1 MPQSAPPAPTQDDFL
16 GHPAG
21 LSTLFFTELWERF
34 SYYGMRG
41 LLILY
46 MTAGLDAGGLG
57 FDTATAG
64 AVYGL
69 YGGCVYLLCLPGGW
83 LADRW
88 LGARRATLIGGSLI
102 LAGHLCLAAPFKDSF
117 FGGLALVVLGTGLLK
132 PSISKLVGDLYPADD
147 PRRDAGYSLY
157 YMGINLGAFLAP
169 LACGWL
175 ALSGEFRAALAGW
188 GVAPAN
194 AWHVGFAAAAL
205 GMAGGLWQFRAGHA
219 RLANAGLPPA
229 AGISASDRRLL
240 RRALLA
246 MAVLV
251 LVLGAGLM
259 RGWLGIAA
267 LSNGFAL
274 VLLTVTAGFFI
285 SMFRAG
291 DWTDEERAR
300 LRLILILFVAASV
313 FWSLFEQ
320 GGSTLN
326 LFAARNTDLTLAGY
340 SFPATWFQSV
350 NPLMIIALAPV
361 FALGW
366 VQLGARNPSSIA
378 KFTLGLVLVAAG
390 FGVLAVAAVLA
401 AEGVKVSPLWLV
413 ATYLLH
419 SLGELCLSPVG
430 LSAISR
436 LAPAR
441 IASLTMGVWFLASS
455 VGNYLGGRVAGL
467 YDRFSLPGLFAM
479 VTGLALL
486 AALGLWALG
495 PYARR
500 LLPPTATG
508 SRP

>member
-1 MPQSAPPAPTQDDFL
+1 MVWSC
-16 GHPAG
+16 
-21 LSTLFFTELWERF
+21 
-34 SYYGMRG
+34 
-41 LLILY
+41 LLTFEKQAY
-46 MTAGLDAGGLG
+46 
-57 FDTATAG
+57 AT
-64 AVYGL
+64 
-69 YGGCVYLLCLPGGW
+69 
-83 LADRW
+83 D
-88 LGARRATLIGGSLI
+88 I
-102 LAGHLCLAAPFKDSF
+102 
-117 FGGLALVVLGTGLLK
+117 
-132 PSISKLVGDLYPADD
+132 
-147 PRRDAGYSLY
+147 
-157 YMGINLGAFLAP
+157 
-169 LACGWL
+169 
-175 ALSGEFRAALAGW
+175 
-188 GVAPAN
+188 
-194 AWHVGFAAAAL
+194 
-205 GMAGGLWQFRAGHA
+205 
-219 RLANAGLPPA
+219 
-229 AGISASDRRLL
+229 AGIKAMCVSTAKQTKTEMARTFTFSTPVADSGCTRKEWMKML
-240 RRALLA
+240 RE
-246 MAVLV
+246 
-251 LVLGAGLM
+251 
-259 RGWLGIAA
+259 I
-267 LSNGFAL
+267 
-274 VLLTVTAGFFI
+274 
-285 SMFRAG
+285 
-291 DWTDEERAR
+291 DEERAR

-366 VQLGARNPSSIA
+366 VKLGARNPSSIA

-401 AEGVKVSPLWLV
+401 ADGVKVSPLWLV